1 MDKIK
6 LTKIE
11 DIKTHILCNNLT
23 NIVVETGDG
32 NFFIPNKNKF
42 IVTKYFL
49 HNANKVFA
57 CCDKLKKID
66 MSNFDFSPITSM
78 SEWFYLCEN
87 LEEIIFPSSVNCHKL
102 QTLRYCFGFTK
113 IPLVDLSFMK
123 TERMIDFSYSF
134 SNANVNKIIL
144 PKSNVLHLSNCFEDC
159 SCLEELVMPISIY
172 GNNFKNIFSYCDNLK
187 LIDFSKG
194 NIDKENLIL
203 ELNNQLKRNNMLDDC
218 IVVLPSESIYSCNY
232 YN

>member
-49 HNANKVFA
+49 HNVNKVFS

-66 MSNFDFSPITSM
+66 MRNFDFSSITSLNECF
-78 SEWFYLCEN
+78 SLCDN
-87 LEEIIFPSSVNCHKL
+87 LKEITFPTSSNCQKL
-102 QTLRYCFGFTK
+102 QTLRYCFGLTK
-113 IPLVDLSFMK
+113 IPLIDLSFME
-123 TERMIDFSYSF
+123 TERI
-134 SNANVNKIIL
+134 
-144 PKSNVLHLSNCFEDC
+144 
-159 SCLEELVMPISIY
+159 EETR
-172 GNNFKNIFSYCDNLK
+172 
-187 LIDFSKG
+187 
-194 NIDKENLIL
+194 E
-203 ELNNQLKRNNMLDDC
+203 
-218 IVVLPSESIYSCNY
+218 
-232 YN
+232 

>member
-49 HNANKVFA
+49 HNVNKVFS

-78 SEWFYLCEN
+78 NEWFYLCEN
-87 LEEIIFPSSVNCHKL
+87 LEEILFPTSANCHKL
-102 QTLRYCFGFTK
+102 QTLRYCFGLTK
-113 IPLVDLSFMK
+113 IPLIDLSFME
-123 TERMIDFSYSF
+123 TERMLDFSYSF
-134 SNANVNKIIL
+134 SNSKANKIIL
-144 PKSNVLHLSNCFEDC
+144 PKSNV
-159 SCLEELVMPISIY
+159 
-172 GNNFKNIFSYCDNLK
+172 
-187 LIDFSKG
+187 
-194 NIDKENLIL
+194 
-203 ELNNQLKRNNMLDDC
+203 
-218 IVVLPSESIYSCNY
+218 
-232 YN
+232 